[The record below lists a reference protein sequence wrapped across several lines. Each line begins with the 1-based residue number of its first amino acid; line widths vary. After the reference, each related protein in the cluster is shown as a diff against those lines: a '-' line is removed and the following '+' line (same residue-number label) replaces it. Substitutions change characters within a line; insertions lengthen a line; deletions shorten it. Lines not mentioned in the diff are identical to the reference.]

1 MELLEHAVGVVEGVF
16 EGGIGKKVGIDAMW
30 FGFVP
35 GMGCRRG
42 LRGAADAGR
51 CGCTGGR
58 LCFAFVDLEKAFD
71 GVPGEVA
78 GWALGDGVDGALCG
92 GAPAVVGAAEGDS
105 GAFGVEVGL
114 HLDLFWVPCCL

>member
-16 EGGIGKKVGIDAMW
+16 EGGIGEKVELMLCGLDL
-30 FGFVP
+30 
-35 GMGCRRG
+35 CRG
-42 LRGAADAGR
+42 WAADAVFAVRQMRGR

-114 HLDLFWVPCCL
+114 HRDLFWVPCCL